1 MIPRGLGCLPDAPDA
16 KGTHGFLDVCGA
28 KISWVESH
36 GIPVYGVDV
45 QPSVD
50 LSHLCAPVTDQ
61 NPREACIGHGI
72 ANAICQAGRRTNPQF
87 ERPSQLLI
95 WDMARGICGT
105 RGQDI
110 GTTPSAAF
118 QGLEQCGFA
127 SESAVPWDPSRYA
140 DRLYADEYQSA
151 IAQIGLRTHRVL
163 VDVKAAIM
171 AALSAERGCIVCI
184 DVDQSFL
191 DLTPFPSGACF
202 DGMTEPRLG
211 GHCLSVCGYSSYGIR
226 VINSWGINWG
236 WDGYCWI
243 SWDYITSEH
252 CRSVWIVDA
261 APEYWRE
268 A

>member
-1 MIPRGLGCLPDAPDA
+1 MITRGLGCLPDAPDA
-16 KGTHGFLDVCGA
+16 RGTHDFLDVCGA
-28 KISWVESH
+28 KT
-36 GIPVYGVDV
+36 GPVYGVNV

-105 RGQDI
+105 RGQDV

-118 QGLEQCGFA
+118 EALASCGFA
-127 SESAVPWDPSRYA
+127 SESAVHWDPSRYA
-140 DRLYADEYQSA
+140 DHLFADEYQSA
-151 IAQIGLRTHRVL
+151 IAQVGLRTHRVL
-163 VDVKAAIM
+163 LDVKSAIM
-171 AALSAERGCIVCI
+171 AAISAGRGCIVCI

-191 DLTPFPSGACF
+191 DLTTTAKGALF
-202 DGMTEPRLG
+202 NSMTGSRLG
-211 GHCLSVCGYSSYGIR
+211 GHCLSVCGYSPYG
-226 VINSWGINWG
+226 VLVLNSWGCGWGNWG
-236 WDGYCWI
+236 FAWI

-252 CRSVWIVDA
+252 CRSVWIIDA

-268 A
+268 AA